1 MKNNLSLKNFIHRK
15 HLEKNSVKAF
25 TKKYSKILVETR
37 KDIFKPKKTLNV
49 LNKKYF
55 SNFKFGELRKLK
67 KFKTIVLIGM
77 GGSILGSEAIYS
89 FLNKKIKKKLYFFD
103 DLNESNIMFYKKKEK
118 LSNTLFII
126 ISKSGNTVETLSNTF
141 SLDLFKRRQK
151 NIIIISEKKN
161 NLLFNLA
168 KKFNLF
174 YIEHKNYIG
183 GRYSVLS
190 EVGVIPAYLMG
201 INIRRLRLE
210 IADIFK
216 IKNQKFLKD
225 STIKLASLMK
235 KNKINNLI
243 FLNYSPELEKF
254 LYWLQQLIAE
264 SLGKNNKGFLP
275 VISSAPKD
283 HHSLL
288 QLYLDGPKDKIFNIF
303 SLEQKSNIKIKV
315 ENKINSK
322 NILNNYFLNKIKNT
336 QKKALIN
343 IFIKKKIPF
352 REFKIKTR
360 DEKVLGKLFSYF
372 MLETIIIGK
381 LLNINPFDQPAVE
394 QVKIET
400 KKILLKKLSKNNF

>member
-15 HLEKNSVKAF
+15 HLETNSVKAF
-25 TKKYSKILVETR
+25 TKKYSKILAETR
-37 KDIFKPKKTLNV
+37 KDIFKPEKTLNV

-55 SNFKFGELRKLK
+55 SNFKFEELRKLK

-89 FLNKKIKKKLYFFD
+89 FLKKKVKKKLYFFD

-161 NLLFNLA
+161 NSLFNLA

-174 YIEHKNYIG
+174 YIEHKDYIG

-190 EVGVIPAYLMG
+190 EVGIIPAYLMG
-201 INIRRLRLE
+201 INIRRLRHE
-210 IADIFK
+210 ISDIFK
-216 IKNQKFLKD
+216 IKNQKFLKE

-315 ENKINSK
+315 VNKINSK
-322 NILNNYFLNKIKNT
+322 NILNNYFLNEIKNT

-343 IFIKKKIPF
+343 IFIKKRIPF
-352 REFKIKTR
+352 REFKIKIR

-372 MLETIIIGK
+372 ILETIIIGK

-400 KKILLKKLSKNNF
+400 KKILLKEIVQK